1 MATGLSSPRH
11 LTIHDGKVYVAEA
24 GRGGSGPCAD
34 GPEGKAC
41 FGKTG
46 AVSVLDHG
54 KVKQV
59 VKNLPSAA
67 GTDGSGG
74 GARN

>member
-1 MATGLSSPRH
+1 MNFPAHT
-11 LTIHDGKVYVAEA
+11 VVA
-24 GRGGSGPCAD
+24 AD
-34 GPEGKAC
+34 RREWS

-54 KVKQV
+54 KLKQV

-67 GTDGSGG
+67 GTDGRA
-74 GARN
+74 GAGPADVEFVRGTMAILGQTLNSW